1 MRSDEVRTGLP
12 VAGRSRPIRSG
23 FSLIEVMIAM
33 VLLTI
38 VVTTLAGLTFAL
50 SRRSITVAGRAF
62 ETGLLTQE
70 IDRAVAVPVESL
82 ALSLGSTRVDTPS
95 LQPWPFERRVAITG
109 RADSLTVR
117 VAIKPLNVYQ
127 RRDSVVQSVLRTR

>member
-1 MRSDEVRTGLP
+1 MMRRLSPEGNVRS
-12 VAGRSRPIRSG
+12 ARRG

-38 VVTTLAGLTFAL
+38 VITSLAGLTFAL
-50 SRRSITVAGRAF
+50 SRRSITVSGRAF

-82 ALSLGSTRVDTPS
+82 ALSLGTTRVDTPS
-95 LQPWPFERRVAITG
+95 LRPWPFERRVAIAG

-117 VAIKPLNVYQ
+117 VAIKPLNAYQ
-127 RRDSVVQSVLRTR
+127 RGDSVVQSVLRTR